1 MQTKRNTVE
10 RTRVKIG
17 TILDKKIVDRLKE
30 RSAREGKSISSLI
43 EDAVLKYKTE
53 NASTREMHLKAM
65 DKLFSV
71 RFNISDE
78 DWKTIMAEDNY
89 EQ

>member
-53 NASTREMHLKAM
+53 NASTREMRLKAM
-65 DKLFSV
+65 DKFFSV

-78 DWKTIMAEDNY
+78 DWKTIMAEDYY

>member
-17 TILDKKIVDRLKE
+17 TILDKGTVDRLKE

-43 EDAVLKYKTE
+43 EDAVLKYETE
-53 NASTREMHLKAM
+53 DASTREMRLKAM

-78 DWKTIMAEDNY
+78 DWKTIMAEDYY